1 MIGPTPK
8 INKTIF
14 AEFLLGSVLL
24 FDSKDCETLFLDFL
38 AIPNFIINSFLM
50 EFFSFSFFKL
60 INLGSSRNV

>member
-1 MIGPTPK
+1 MKNPLLARKIIIPMIGPTPK

-38 AIPNFIINSFLM
+38 AIPNFIIN
-50 EFFSFSFFKL
+50 FF
-60 INLGSSRNV
+60 INGIF